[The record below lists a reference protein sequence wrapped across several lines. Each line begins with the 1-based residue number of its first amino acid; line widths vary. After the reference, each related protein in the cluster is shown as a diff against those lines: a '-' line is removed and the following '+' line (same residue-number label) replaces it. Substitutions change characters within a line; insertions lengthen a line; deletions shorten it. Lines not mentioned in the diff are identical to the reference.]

1 MDDKLILAVYNY
13 PELYNVTLPNYR
25 CTESRVHAW
34 RSISII
40 LGLPSEECKRKW
52 KNMRDRY
59 LKEVR
64 MEIKSKKQGEIMQSR
79 WKYRQLMNF
88 IAPFTGSRSGLA
100 DICGNNG
107 DDHDN
112 PDNES
117 GSVEGE
123 TSLSEAVKTPQSA
136 TKAPASQPDLKPQV
150 AFVTQIPQ
158 DTQTSLLAK
167 MPSSPQ
173 TAAISKTGRKRRPMQ
188 ESLSPSSSQS
198 APSPTKWLVK
208 DNGASFPSRPR
219 DEDELFLLSFVP
231 ALKRLAPQKRC
242 ETKIKI
248 QQIMY
253 EAEFNVAQSASQEK
267 QTAPSAQD

>member
-1 MDDKLILAVYNY
+1 MAAERLKMDDKLILAVFNY

-25 CTESRVHAW
+25 CTESRINAW
-34 RSISII
+34 RSISNAM
-40 LGLPSEECKRKW
+40 GLPCKSEECKRKW

-64 MEIKSKKQGEIMQSR
+64 MEIKSKKQGDLVQSR

-88 IAPFTGSRSGLA
+88 IAPFTGSRSGGA
-100 DICGNNG
+100 DICGNN
-107 DDHDN
+107 DDDDN

-117 GSVEGE
+117 GSAEGE
-123 TSLSEAVKTPQSA
+123 TASSEA
-136 TKAPASQPDLKPQV
+136 
-150 AFVTQIPQ
+150 
-158 DTQTSLLAK
+158 
-167 MPSSPQ
+167 
-173 TAAISKTGRKRRPMQ
+173 
-188 ESLSPSSSQS
+188 
-198 APSPTKWLVK
+198 
-208 DNGASFPSRPR
+208 DNGTSFPTRPR

-253 EAEFNVAQSASQEK
+253 EAEFNVAQPESKEK
-267 QTAPSAQD
+267 STGPETPD